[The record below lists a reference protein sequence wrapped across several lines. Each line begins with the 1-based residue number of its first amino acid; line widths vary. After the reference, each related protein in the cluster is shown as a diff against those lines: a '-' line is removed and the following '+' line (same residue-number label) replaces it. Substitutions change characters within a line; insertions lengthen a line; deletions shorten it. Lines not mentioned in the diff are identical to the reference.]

1 MKANVPTGCKLV
13 LKKKMLKISM
23 EEKERK
29 SYLMLIDT
37 YLIFNVLIKRYKYKN
52 VKKHNYVIIYID
64 FNDTMIKHIIFL

>member
-1 MKANVPTGCKLV
+1 MQIGIEEEIA
-13 LKKKMLKISM
+13 KIST

-52 VKKHNYVIIYID
+52 EKNHNYKKLTFFWIIIYIY
-64 FNDTMIKHIIFL
+64 FKDTMITRIIL